1 MVSGK
6 KKKKKK
12 ESKSSKSDSVYIGFH
27 PGLLC
32 LISICL
38 IKDELL
44 QLTLLLEEQTLQVMG
59 SFHLALEASGSFWKN
74 PRKSW
79 YGEFSLVFWL

>member
-44 QLTLLLEEQTLQVMG
+44 QLTLLLEE
-59 SFHLALEASGSFWKN
+59 HY
-74 PRKSW
+74 KSW
-79 YGEFSLVFWL
+79 AHFTWLWKLLGHFGRTPESHGMGNSA

>member
-27 PGLLC
+27 PGLVC

-44 QLTLLLEEQTLQVMG
+44 QLTLLLEEHYK
-59 SFHLALEASGSFWKN
+59 SWAHLALEASGSFWKN